1 MTENDITI
9 DGDMV
14 FMKSGQ
20 RKCFNVTAID
30 DDEIEYRESFYFTL
44 GTLNNSLS
52 DFQFNDSLRIT
63 VIDND
68 GQLCPW
74 HDMCHFIPVFQ

>member
-14 FMKSGQ
+14 FMKTGQ

-44 GTLNNSLS
+44 GTLKVAVHPRGNL
-52 DFQFNDSLRIT
+52 FT
-63 VIDND
+63 
-68 GQLCPW
+68 
-74 HDMCHFIPVFQ
+74 